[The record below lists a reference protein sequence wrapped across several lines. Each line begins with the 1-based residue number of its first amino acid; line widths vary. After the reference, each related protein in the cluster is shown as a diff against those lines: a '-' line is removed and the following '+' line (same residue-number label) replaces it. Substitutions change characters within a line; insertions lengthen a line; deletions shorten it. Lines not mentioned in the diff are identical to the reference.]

1 MGIFLKVS
9 KIGDN
14 ARYLPSR
21 HSGEGRN
28 PAGLFNMR
36 LALGPRCGS
45 LFYDWIPAFAGM
57 TVVQKFCE
65 MNYGKINTWI
75 VSACLLLLS
84 PLASATEKVVVLSSY
99 PQEVITPF
107 ETAFE
112 TAYPQYRLE
121 ILWRQSRDTMNYLH
135 QPHSPVDVYWTPAQR
150 NFAMLAREG
159 ALRKL
164 DIDLSGLP
172 KKIGGFQISD
182 PDGYYVAHE
191 TAGYGMAYHPGELK
205 RLGLPV
211 PTDWKS
217 LTPPAFSGHVV
228 LPIPSKVGY
237 APMLVDT
244 LLQGYGWEQGWS
256 VLEQVAANAT
266 LADAGATFI
275 SDDVGSGRIAVGMTM
290 DFFAVSAIAN
300 GKPLRFTYPE
310 KVGYSPAHIGI
321 FREATNLDGARA
333 FASFVLSEQGQKLL
347 FHPDI
352 RKLPVRPAVYADKPK
367 DYFDPFAAAR
377 LASYDYDVSSGLQRQ
392 ELVGALFDALITRH
406 HAELKTMWQAIH
418 QAEQKAPNHPQLH
431 AARIHAAWLPLT
443 ADQANDAVLQQTFI
457 KRDSRVIAL
466 EKEWD
471 EEIAKHY
478 AQATQIAQTISGVK
492 P

>member
-1 MGIFLKVS
+1 MIQVK
-9 KIGDN
+9 
-14 ARYLPSR
+14 
-21 HSGEGRN
+21 
-28 PAGLFNMR
+28 
-36 LALGPRCGS
+36 
-45 LFYDWIPAFAGM
+45 WIAA
-57 TVVQKFCE
+57 V
-65 MNYGKINTWI
+65 
-75 VSACLLLLS
+75 CLLLLS
-84 PLASATEKVVVLSSY
+84 QLASATEKVVVLSSY
-99 PQEVITPF
+99 PQEVITQF

-112 TAYPQYRLE
+112 QAYPQYRLE

-217 LTPPAFSGHVV
+217 LTAPAFSGHVV

-256 VLEQVAANAT
+256 VLEQVAANAA

-290 DFFAVSAIAN
+290 DFFAHV
-300 GKPLRFTYPE
+300 
-310 KVGYSPAHIGI
+310 GI

-333 FASFVLSEQGQKLL
+333 FTSFVLSEQGQKLL

-352 RKLPVRPAVYADKPK
+352 RKLPVRPAVYANKPK
-367 DYFDPFAAAR
+367 DYFDPFAAAQR
-377 LASYDYDVSSGLQRQ
+377 ASYDYDVTAGLTRQ
-392 ELVGALFDALITRH
+392 ELDSALFDALITRQ
-406 HAELKTMWQAIH
+406 HAASGRTQSPQRSAVAGRAHRCCLAAIDRRTSQRCRASADFH
-418 QAEQKAPNHPQLH
+418 QARQQDCC
-431 AARIHAAWLPLT
+431 ART
-443 ADQANDAVLQQTFI
+443 AM
-457 KRDSRVIAL
+457 
-466 EKEWD
+466 
-471 EEIAKHY
+471 
-478 AQATQIAQTISGVK
+478 G
-492 P
+492 

>member
-1 MGIFLKVS
+1 MTQIK
-9 KIGDN
+9 
-14 ARYLPSR
+14 
-21 HSGEGRN
+21 
-28 PAGLFNMR
+28 
-36 LALGPRCGS
+36 
-45 LFYDWIPAFAGM
+45 WIIA
-57 TVVQKFCE
+57 
-65 MNYGKINTWI
+65 
-75 VSACLLLLS
+75 ACLLLLS
-84 PLASATEKVVVLSSY
+84 QLASATEKVVVLSSY
-99 PQEVITPF
+99 PQEVITQF
-107 ETAFE
+107 EAAFE
-112 TAYPQYRLE
+112 QAYPQYRLE
-121 ILWRQSRDTMNYLH
+121 LLWRQSRDTMNYLH

-150 NFAMLAREG
+150 NFAALAREG

-164 DIDLSGLP
+164 DIDLNGLP

-191 TAGYGMAYHPGELK
+191 TAGYGMAYHPAELK

-217 LTPPAFSGHVV
+217 LTAPAFNGHVV
-228 LPIPSKVGY
+228 MPIPSKVGF

-244 LLQGYGWEQGWS
+244 LLQGYGWEQGWC
-256 VLEQVAANAT
+256 VLEQVAANAS
-266 LADAGATFI
+266 LATIGATFI

-333 FASFVLSEQGQKLL
+333 FASFVLSDQGQKIL

-352 RKLPVRPAVYADKPK
+352 RKLPVRPAVYAGKPAG
-367 DYFDPFAAAR
+367 YFDPFAAAQ
-377 LASYDYDVSSGLQRQ
+377 LASYDYDVSAGLVRQ
-392 ELVGALFDALITRH
+392 ELDSALFDALITRH
-406 HAELKTMWQAIH
+406 HTELKAMWAALH
-418 QAEQKAPNHPQLH
+418 QAEQKSPNDPRLQEARTH
-431 AARIHAAWLPLT
+431 ANWLPLT
-443 ADQANDAVLQQTFI
+443 ATQANDAAMQQTFI
-457 KRDSRVIAL
+457 KRDSRATAL
-466 EKEWD
+466 EQQWD

-478 AQATQIAQTISGVK
+478 AKATQIAQAILGVK